1 MHPLLPPTEIPSI
14 WSIPQRILYDQGGPA
29 ATKRA
34 FSAIWARRGWT
45 TELSLTFFLN
55 LLPFWGGPVACC
67 CPEYRFLANA
77 TRWLKIESA
86 PGSSSQWVL
95 LRGEGIWELSLGGE
109 HHPHRFCNFQIL
121 VADAGG
127 GKGASQQAF

>member
-1 MHPLLPPTEIPSI
+1 MAQQQQKGLSVQFGQAWMDH
-14 WSIPQRILYDQGGPA
+14 RA
-29 ATKRA
+29 AT
-34 FSAIWARRGWT
+34 
-45 TELSLTFFLN
+45 N
-55 LLPFWGGPVACC
+55 LLSQSLAFLGGSVAWCC
-67 CPEYRFLANA
+67 LEYRFLANA

-127 GKGASQQAF
+127 GKGASQQTF